1 MDPYQAAAW
10 LTFLRIPLAFLMLI
24 YISRTKIRQLY
35 VMTASLVCLGSLT
48 VASKLLVRLELTR
61 MLGATVT
68 SWIPVAGL
76 TMMYAGKIFSYIY
89 L

>member
-35 VMTASLVCLGSLT
+35 AMTASLVCLGSLT

-61 MLGATVT
+61 MLGETVT

-76 TMMYAGKIFSYIY
+76 TMMYAGKI